1 MRWKL
6 WIVAGVAVVMG
17 ASATRAENWLQMD
30 PNNPVYYDADSI
42 FVDAA
47 TGYIV
52 TTARPTRTAT
62 APSTTRHSHSTATAT
77 GCSISAELSRIVSTR
92 STPVGTPTLCA

>member
-17 ASATRAENWLQMD
+17 ASATRAENWVQMD

-52 TTARPTRTAT
+52 YNGAT
-62 APSTTRHSHSTATAT
+62 DPD
-77 GCSISAELSRIVSTR
+77 GD
-92 STPVGTPTLCA
+92 GTFNYAAFAHD